1 MTIEPRTKRERIS
14 LNVLLSPTL
23 FWLIVFFA
31 IPLVIIFI
39 YSFLDR
45 GKFGG
50 IVWIFQIE
58 NYVRFADQ
66 LYIRIF
72 IRSFIIALITTVIC
86 LLIGYPMAY
95 WMALQPQKKR
105 STYLLLIMLPFWTNF
120 VVRTYAWRMILAR
133 QGQLNQLL
141 IALKIFTKDN
151 APTYLNTNGAVI
163 LGLSYVW
170 VVAMVLACYASLTGL
185 DRSLLEAAQ
194 DLYANSVRTFLRVT
208 LPLTLPGIV
217 SGSILVF
224 VPSFGAFVTPDMLG
238 GGKADMIGNL
248 ISQQF
253 REASN
258 WPFGSAISVILIIVM
273 LLGTLLYFRSLRSEK
288 AQSQ

>member
-1 MTIEPRTKRERIS
+1 MAIEPRTRRERLTLS
-14 LNVLLSPTL
+14 VLVSPTL
-23 FWLIVFFA
+23 FWLIFFFT
-31 IPLVIIFI
+31 IPLVVILI

-45 GKFGG
+45 GRYGG
-50 IVWIFQIE
+50 IVWEFQFE

-95 WMALQPQKKR
+95 WMANQPLKKR
-105 STYLLLIMLPFWTNF
+105 NVYLLLIMLPFWTNF

-133 QGQLNQLL
+133 QGQINQLL
-141 IALKIFTKDN
+141 IALKIFNEDN

-163 LGLSYVW
+163 MGLSYIW
-170 VVAMVLACYASLTGL
+170 IVAMVLACYASLTGL

-194 DLYANSVRTFLRVT
+194 DLYANQIRTFLRVT
-208 LPLTLPGIV
+208 FPLTLPGII

-253 REASN
+253 GEASD
-258 WPFGSAISVILIIVM
+258 WPFGSAISAILMIVM
-273 LLGTLLYFRSLRSEK
+273 LFGTLLYFRSLRSEK
-288 AQSQ
+288 PQS

>member
-1 MTIEPRTKRERIS
+1 MAIEPRTKRERFA

-23 FWLIVFFA
+23 FWLIFFFT

-50 IVWIFQIE
+50 VVWEFQFE
-58 NYVRFADQ
+58 NYIRFADA

-72 IRSFIIALITTVIC
+72 IRSFFIALITTLIC

-95 WMALQPQKKR
+95 WMANQPPKKR
-105 STYLLLIMLPFWTNF
+105 TTYMLLIMLPFWTNF
-120 VVRTYAWRMILAR
+120 VVRTYAWRMLLAR
-133 QGQLNQLL
+133 QGQINQLL
-141 IALKIFTKDN
+141 IALKLFTKAQ
-151 APTYLNTNGAVI
+151 APTYLNTNGAVVM
-163 LGLSYVW
+163 GLIYVW
-170 VVAMVLACYASLTGL
+170 VVAMVLACYASISGL

-194 DLYANSVRTFLRVT
+194 DLFANPVRTFLRVT
-208 LPLTLPGIV
+208 IPLTLPGIV

-238 GGKADMIGNL
+238 GGKTDMVGNL

-253 REASN
+253 GEAMD
-258 WPFGSAISVILIIVM
+258 WPFGSAISAILMIVM
-273 LLGTLLYFRSLRSEK
+273 LFGTLLYFRSLRREET
-288 AQSQ
+288 QG

>member
-1 MTIEPRTKRERIS
+1 MAIEPRTRRERLTLS
-14 LNVLLSPTL
+14 VLVSPTL
-23 FWLIVFFA
+23 FWLIFFFT
-31 IPLVIIFI
+31 IPLVVILI

-45 GKFGG
+45 GRYGG
-50 IVWIFQIE
+50 IVWEFQFD
-58 NYVRFADQ
+58 NYIRFADQ

-95 WMALQPQKKR
+95 WMANQPLKKR
-105 STYLLLIMLPFWTNF
+105 NTYLLLIMLPFWTNF

-133 QGQLNQLL
+133 QGQINQLL
-141 IALKIFTKDN
+141 IALKIFNVDN

-163 LGLSYVW
+163 MGLSYIW
-170 VVAMVLACYASLTGL
+170 IVAMVLACYASLTGL

-194 DLYANSVRTFLRVT
+194 DLYANQIRTFLRVT
-208 LPLTLPGIV
+208 FPLTLPGII

-253 REASN
+253 GEASD
-258 WPFGSAISVILIIVM
+258 WPFGSAISAILMIVM
-273 LLGTLLYFRSLRSEK
+273 LFGTLLYFRSLRSEK
-288 AQSQ
+288 PQS

>member
-1 MTIEPRTKRERIS
+1 MAIEPRTRRERLS
-14 LNVLLSPTL
+14 LNILLSPTL

-50 IVWIFQIE
+50 IVWTFQIE

-72 IRSFIIALITTVIC
+72 IRSFFIALVTTVIC
-86 LLIGYPMAY
+86 LIIGYPMAY
-95 WMALQPQKKR
+95 WMANQPLKKR
-105 STYLLLIMLPFWTNF
+105 TTYMLLIMLPFWTNF
-120 VVRTYAWRMILAR
+120 VIRTYAWRMLLAR

-141 IALKIFTKDN
+141 IALRIITKEN

-163 LGLSYVW
+163 MGLIYVW

-208 LPLTLPGIV
+208 LPLTIPGIV

-253 REASN
+253 GEASD
-258 WPFGSAISVILIIVM
+258 WPFGSAISVILMIVM

-288 AQSQ
+288 TQG

>member
-1 MTIEPRTKRERIS
+1 MAIEPRTRRERVT
-14 LNVLLSPTL
+14 LRVLLSPAL
-23 FWLIVFFA
+23 FWLIFFFA
-31 IPLVIIFI
+31 LPLVLILI

-50 IVWIFQIE
+50 IVWEFQFD

-86 LLIGYPMAY
+86 LMIGYPMAY
-95 WMALQPQKKR
+95 WMANQPQNKR
-105 STYLLLIMLPFWTNF
+105 NTYLLLIMLPFWTNF
-120 VVRTYAWRMILAR
+120 VVRTYAWRMLLAR
-133 QGQLNQLL
+133 QGQINQFL
-141 IALKIFTKDN
+141 IALKIITKDN

-163 LGLSYVW
+163 LGLVYIW
-170 VVAMVLACYASLTGL
+170 LVAMVLACYASLSGL

-194 DLYANSVRTFLRVT
+194 DLFANPIRTFFRVT
-208 LPLTLPGIV
+208 LPLSLPGII

-253 REASN
+253 GEASD
-258 WPFGSAISVILIIVM
+258 WPFGSAISVILMIVM
-273 LLGTLLYFRSLRSEK
+273 LFGTILYFRGIRSEK
-288 AQSQ
+288 TQN

>member
-1 MTIEPRTKRERIS
+1 MAIEPRTRRERLTLS
-14 LNVLLSPTL
+14 VLVSPTL
-23 FWLIVFFA
+23 FWLIFFFT
-31 IPLVIIFI
+31 IPLVVILI

-45 GKFGG
+45 GRYGG
-50 IVWIFQIE
+50 IVWEFQFE

-95 WMALQPQKKR
+95 WMASQPLKKR
-105 STYLLLIMLPFWTNF
+105 NTYLLLIMLPFWTNF

-133 QGQLNQLL
+133 QGQINQLL
-141 IALKIFTKDN
+141 IALKIFNEDN

-163 LGLSYVW
+163 MGLSYIW
-170 VVAMVLACYASLTGL
+170 IVAMVLACYASISGL

-194 DLYANSVRTFLRVT
+194 DLFANPVRTFLRVT
-208 LPLTLPGIV
+208 IPLTLPGIV

-238 GGKADMIGNL
+238 GGKTDMVGNL

-253 REASN
+253 GEAMD
-258 WPFGSAISVILIIVM
+258 WPFGSAISAILMIVM
-273 LLGTLLYFRSLRSEK
+273 LFGTLLYFRSLRREET
-288 AQSQ
+288 QG

>member
-1 MTIEPRTKRERIS
+1 MAIEPRTKRERFA

-23 FWLIVFFA
+23 FWLIFFFT
-31 IPLVIIFI
+31 IPLVIIFV

-50 IVWIFQIE
+50 VVWEFQFE
-58 NYVRFADQ
+58 NYIRFADV
-66 LYIRIF
+66 LYIKIF
-72 IRSFIIALITTVIC
+72 IRSFYIALITTLIC
-86 LLIGYPMAY
+86 LLMGYPMAY
-95 WMALQPQKKR
+95 WMANQPPKRR

-120 VVRTYAWRMILAR
+120 VVRTYAWRMLLAR
-133 QGQLNQLL
+133 QGQINQVL
-141 IALKIFTKDN
+141 IALKLFTKAQ
-151 APTYLNTNGAVI
+151 APTYLNTNGAVVM
-163 LGLSYVW
+163 GLIYVW
-170 VVAMVLACYASLTGL
+170 VVAMVLACYASISGL

-194 DLYANSVRTFLRVT
+194 DLFANPVRTFLRVT

-238 GGKADMIGNL
+238 GGKTDMVGNL

-253 REASN
+253 GEAMD
-258 WPFGSAISVILIIVM
+258 WPFGSAISAILMIVM
-273 LLGTLLYFRSLRSEK
+273 LFGTVLYFRSLRREET
-288 AQSQ
+288 QG

>member
-1 MTIEPRTKRERIS
+1 MSIDPRTRRERLT
-14 LNVLLSPTL
+14 LNILLSPTL

-31 IPLVIIFI
+31 IPLGIIVI

-50 IVWIFQIE
+50 IEWIFQID

-66 LYIRIF
+66 LYIKIF
-72 IRSFIIALITTVIC
+72 IRSFFIALITTFFC

-95 WMALQPQKKR
+95 WMANQPLKKR
-105 STYLLLIMLPFWTNF
+105 NTYLLLIMMPFWTNF
-120 VVRTYAWRMILAR
+120 VIRTYAWRMLLAR
-133 QGQLNQLL
+133 QGQINQFL
-141 IALKIFTKDN
+141 IALNIFNQDN
-151 APTYLNTNGAVI
+151 APTYLNTSGAVI
-163 LGLSYVW
+163 MGLIYIW
-170 VVAMVLACYASLTGL
+170 LVAMILACYDSLTGL

-194 DLYANSVRTFLRVT
+194 DLFANPVRTFFRVT

-224 VPSFGAFVTPDMLG
+224 VPSLGAFVTPDMLG

-253 REASN
+253 GEASD
-258 WPFGSAISVILIIVM
+258 WPFGSAISVILMIVM
-273 LLGTLLYFRSLRSEK
+273 LFGTLIYFRSIRSGK
-288 AQSQ
+288 DQS

>member
-1 MTIEPRTKRERIS
+1 MAIEPRTRRERIT
-14 LNVLLSPTL
+14 LGVLLSPGL
-23 FWLIVFFA
+23 FWLIFFFA
-31 IPLVIIFI
+31 LPFLLIFI

-50 IVWIFQIE
+50 LVWEFQFD
-58 NYVRFADQ
+58 NYIRFADQ

-72 IRSFIIALITTVIC
+72 IRSIIIAAITTVIC

-95 WMALQPQKKR
+95 WMALQPSR
-105 STYLLLIMLPFWTNF
+105 TRNTLLLVIMLPFWTNF
-120 VVRTYAWRMILAR
+120 VIRTYAWRMILAR
-133 QGQLNQLL
+133 QGQINQLL
-141 IALKIFTKDN
+141 IALNIITKEN

-163 LGLSYVW
+163 LGLIYIW
-170 VVAMVLACYASLTGL
+170 LVAMILACYASITGL

-194 DLYANSVRTFLRVT
+194 DLFANPVRTFFRVT
-208 LPLTLPGIV
+208 LPLTLPGII

-253 REASN
+253 GEASD
-258 WPFGSAISVILIIVM
+258 WPFGSAISTILMVVM
-273 LLGTLLYFRSLRSEK
+273 LFGTLLYFRSLRREK
-288 AQSQ
+288 VQS

>member
-1 MTIEPRTKRERIS
+1 MAIEPRTRRERLS
-14 LNVLLSPTL
+14 LNILLSPTL

-50 IVWIFQIE
+50 LVWIFQID

-95 WMALQPQKKR
+95 WIANQPQKKR
-105 STYLLLIMLPFWTNF
+105 STYMLLIMLPFWTNF
-120 VVRTYAWRMILAR
+120 VVRTYAWRMLLAR
-133 QGQLNQLL
+133 QGQINQLL
-141 IALKIFTKDN
+141 IALKIVTADN
-151 APTYLNTNGAVI
+151 VPTYLNTNGAVI
-163 LGLSYVW
+163 IGLIYIW

-185 DRSLLEAAQ
+185 NRSLLEAAQ
-194 DLYANSVRTFLRVT
+194 DLYANPVRTFLRVT

-253 REASN
+253 GEASN
-258 WPFGSAISVILIIVM
+258 WPFGSAISVILIIIM

-288 AQSQ
+288 AQS

>member
-1 MTIEPRTKRERIS
+1 MTIEPRTRRERII
-14 LNVLLSPTL
+14 LNILLSPTL
-23 FWLIVFFA
+23 FWLIFFFT
-31 IPLVIIFI
+31 IPLLIILI

-50 IVWIFQIE
+50 IVWEFQFE
-58 NYVRFADQ
+58 NYIRFADQ

-72 IRSFIIALITTVIC
+72 IRSFVIALITTAIC

-95 WMALQPQKKR
+95 WMSIQPLKKR
-105 STYLLLIMLPFWTNF
+105 NTYLLLIMMPFWTNF
-120 VVRTYAWRMILAR
+120 VIRTYAWRMILAR
-133 QGQLNQLL
+133 QGQINQLL
-141 IALKIFTKDN
+141 IALKIINEDN

-163 LGLSYVW
+163 MGLIYIW
-170 VVAMVLACYASLTGL
+170 IVAMILACYANLAGL

-194 DLYANSVRTFLRVT
+194 DLFANPVRTFLRVT

-253 REASN
+253 GEASD
-258 WPFGSAISVILIIVM
+258 WPFGSAISAILMIVM
-273 LLGTLLYFRSLRSEK
+273 LFGTLLYFRGIRSEK
-288 AQSQ
+288 VQS

>member
-1 MTIEPRTKRERIS
+1 MAIEPRTKRERTT
-14 LNVLLSPTL
+14 LRVLLGPGL
-23 FWLIVFFA
+23 FWLIFFFA
-31 IPLVIIFI
+31 IPLLLILT

-50 IVWIFQIE
+50 IVWNFQLD
-58 NYVRFADQ
+58 NYIRFADL

-72 IRSFIIALITTVIC
+72 IRSFNIAVITTVIC

-95 WMALQPQKKR
+95 WMVKQPLRKR
-105 STYLLLIMLPFWTNF
+105 TTYLLLIMMPFWTNF
-120 VVRTYAWRMILAR
+120 VIRTYAWRMLLAR
-133 QGQLNQLL
+133 QGQINQFL
-141 IALKIFTKDN
+141 IALNIFTEKN

-163 LGLSYVW
+163 LGLVYIW
-170 VVAMVLACYASLTGL
+170 LVAMVLACFASLSGL

-194 DLYANSVRTFLRVT
+194 DLFANPRKTFLKVT
-208 LPLTLPGIV
+208 LPLTLPGII

-248 ISQQF
+248 IAQTF
-253 REASN
+253 GEASD
-258 WPFGSAISVILIIVM
+258 WPFGSAISAILMIVM
-273 LLGTLLYFRSLRSEK
+273 LFGTLIYFRSLRSKE
-288 AQSQ
+288 AQG

>member
-1 MTIEPRTKRERIS
+1 MAIEPRTRRERIT
-14 LNVLLSPTL
+14 LNVLISPTL
-23 FWLIVFFA
+23 FWLILFFT

-50 IVWIFQIE
+50 IVWDFQFE
-58 NYVRFADQ
+58 NYIRFADQ

-72 IRSFIIALITTVIC
+72 IRSFFIAVVTTAIC
-86 LLIGYPMAY
+86 LIIGYPMAY
-95 WMALQPQKKR
+95 WMANQPQKKR
-105 STYLLLIMLPFWTNF
+105 NIYLLLIMLPFWTNF
-120 VVRTYAWRMILAR
+120 VVRTYAWRMLLAR
-133 QGQLNQLL
+133 QGQINQLL
-141 IALKIFTKDN
+141 IALKIINKDN
-151 APTYLNTNGAVI
+151 ALTLLNTNGAVI
-163 LGLSYVW
+163 MGLIYIW
-170 VVAMVLACYASLTGL
+170 LVAMVLACYASLTGL
-185 DRSLLEAAQ
+185 DRTLLDAAQ
-194 DLYANSVRTFLRVT
+194 DLFANPVRAFVRVT

-253 REASN
+253 GEASD
-258 WPFGSAISVILIIVM
+258 WPFGSAISTVLMIVM
-273 LLGTLLYFRSLRSEK
+273 LFGTLIYFRSIRGEI
-288 AQSQ
+288 AQR

>member
-1 MTIEPRTKRERIS
+1 MAIEPRTRRERLS
-14 LNVLLSPTL
+14 LNILLSPTL

-50 IVWIFQIE
+50 LVWIFQID

-95 WMALQPQKKR
+95 WIANQPRKKR
-105 STYLLLIMLPFWTNF
+105 STYMLLIMLPFWTNF
-120 VVRTYAWRMILAR
+120 VVRTYAWRMLLAR
-133 QGQLNQLL
+133 QGQINQLL
-141 IALKIFTKDN
+141 IALKIVTADN
-151 APTYLNTNGAVI
+151 VPTYLNTNGAVI
-163 LGLSYVW
+163 IGLIYIW

-185 DRSLLEAAQ
+185 NRSLLEAAQ
-194 DLYANSVRTFLRVT
+194 DLYANPVRTFLRVT

-253 REASN
+253 GEASN
-258 WPFGSAISVILIIVM
+258 WPFGSAISVILIIIM

-288 AQSQ
+288 AQS